1 MMMSDKSESGSL
13 DATPLVVQIPIEKLV
28 DGIVVE
34 VDTKSIPIT
43 ARKAIDP
50 S

>member
-1 MMMSDKSESGSL
+1 MNTDNTASGSL
-13 DATPLVVQIPIEKLV
+13 AATPSVVQIPIEKIV

-43 ARKAIDP
+43 PRKAIDP

>member
-1 MMMSDKSESGSL
+1 MNTDHTVSGSL
-13 DATPLVVQIPIEKLV
+13 DATPSVVQIPIEKII
-28 DGIVVE
+28 DGVVVE

-43 ARKAIDP
+43 PRKVIDP